1 MTLANT
7 ATVIGK
13 VSEWLRVRLEDRA
26 GMDVTIGR
34 PEPKGGTN
42 GADKSRLNLFLYE
55 ANFDPSMKNLSL
67 EEGRNPPLWLALK
80 YLLTAFDETGESDT
94 AKAHE
99 NLSKGLQGLQ
109 ELNILPA
116 PDPVLHAEIY
126 AALEENPES
135 LKITFDAASSE
146 LLSKLMQGS
155 DEKYRFSMAFQVRP
169 IMIAPAEPPSYNLV
183 VGVDHTQ
190 SPPDEIGMQGVKI
203 PILPSLG
210 PRLDGLSPVHFEV
223 GDEITL
229 TGTDLNLEGLKVQLG
244 GITFG
249 ASAQWPNKA
258 KAKLSESTFTSDA
271 ISAGEHPVGVVQ
283 VLSSGR
289 RRGSNILTGRLR
301 PTLTSANASGVAVS
315 SSPPN
320 VTANINLTGFLLGRA
335 QDDVFLAL
343 YDADEG
349 QVAYVFEG
357 PLTYT
362 PDQTGLTLAIAD
374 AEAVSPGHYLLILRV
389 NGQQAVNSPEVDLTV

>member
-26 GMDVTIGR
+26 GMDVTVGR
-34 PEPKGGTN
+34 PEPKGATSGTV
-42 GADKSRLNLFLYE
+42 KSRLNLFLYE
-55 ANFDPSMKNLSL
+55 ANFDPTMKNLPL
-67 EEGRNPPLWLALK
+67 EDGRNPPLWLTLK

-135 LKITFDAASSE
+135 LKITFDPAPAD
-146 LLSKLMQGS
+146 LLSKLMQSS

-190 SPPDEIGMQGVKI
+190 SPPDEIGMAGVHI
-203 PILPSLG
+203 PVLPSLG
-210 PRLDGLSPVHFEV
+210 PRLDGLNPTKFEV

-229 TGTDLNLEGLKVQLG
+229 SGNDLNMEGLQVQLG
-244 GITFG
+244 GIMFG
-249 ASAQWPNKA
+249 VSAQWPNQA
-258 KAKLSESTFTSDA
+258 LARLTESVFASSK

-283 VLSSGR
+283 VLTSGR
-289 RRGSNILTGRLR
+289 KRGSNILTGRLR
-301 PTLTSANASGVAVS
+301 PTLESAVASGVALS
-315 SSPPN
+315 SSPPG
-320 VTANINLTGFLLGRA
+320 VVGDIDLTGFLLGREE
-335 QDDVFLAL
+335 DDVFLAL
-343 YDADEG
+343 YDSERG
-349 QVAYVFEG
+349 RVAHVFDG
-357 PLTYT
+357 SLTHST
-362 PDQTGLTLAIAD
+362 DQTGLTLSIAD
-374 AEAVSPGHYLLILRV
+374 AEAVSPGRYQLILRV